1 MHKSLTPYWPAGV
14 SPSGSTHPQ
23 RETPR
28 RSTVLS
34 PPGLRAFG
42 EAFASSLTGGLLY
55 CLVLTY
61 FRPDE
66 VAIALPRV
74 LALSLTFGG
83 FEMWRISRGRTLKS
97 AKACLFWTFAA
108 SLLVWWAL
116 GAVINS
122 SPDSSRHEN
131 APYFKQ
137 VNQSRLALVAG
148 NGYVDEG

>member
-1 MHKSLTPYWPAGV
+1 MGTNQGSMHKSVTPYWPAGV

-23 RETPR
+23 PETPR

-34 PPGLRAFG
+34 LPGLRAFG

-61 FRPDE
+61 VRPDE

-83 FEMWRISRGRTLKS
+83 FEMWRVSRKRTLRSARKS
-97 AKACLFWTFAA
+97 LLWTLAA
-108 SLLVWWAL
+108 SLFVWWAL
-116 GAVINS
+116 GAVNS
-122 SPDSSRHEN
+122 SPNSSRN
-131 APYFKQ
+131 QPAPHFKQ
-137 VNQSRLALVAG
+137 SNHSRLA
-148 NGYVDEG
+148 